1 MNQEDKLSPVVA
13 GIHHITAIAGDAQKN
28 YSFYTQVLG
37 LRLVKKTVNFDDP
50 QTYHFYFGNEKGE
63 PGTIITFFPW
73 SEFAQRGRK
82 GTGQVA
88 TIAYAISKDSVLY
101 WTNRLTDSG
110 ISFTGPFNRFD
121 EEVILL
127 EDPDGIEIELAAGKN
142 NLPPGWNNGNIPA
155 EHSIRGFYGAAFSL
169 NNTDGTA
176 KVLTDLLGFKKVTEE
191 GNRTRYSSTGSN
203 IGSYIDILQLN
214 GTLNGTMGAGAVH
227 HIAFRAENEEAQLNL
242 RTRLIKNNLAVTEV
256 VDRSYFKSIYFR
268 EPGNILF
275 EIATD
280 APGFLIDEAVTAL
293 GQELK
298 LPPWLEPERSK
309 IENSL
314 PPLKQN

>member
-1 MNQEDKLSPVVA
+1 MSQEGRLSPVVA

-28 YSFYTQVLG
+28 YDFYTQVLG

-73 SEFAQRGRK
+73 SKLAYKGRK
-82 GTGQVA
+82 GTGQVT
-88 TIAYAISKDSVLY
+88 TIAYSITKDSLSY
-101 WTNRLTDSG
+101 WTERLTNPG
-110 ISFTGPFNRFD
+110 IVSFGPFNRFD
-121 EEVILL
+121 EEVILI
-127 EDPDGIEIELAAGKN
+127 EDPDGIEIELVAAKN
-142 NLPPGWNNGNIPA
+142 ELPKGWSNGSIP
-155 EHSIRGFYGAAFSL
+155 EEYSIRGFHSAAFSL
-169 NNTDGTA
+169 NSIQRTA
-176 KVLTDLLGFKKVTEE
+176 DVLTNLLGFEMIKEE
-191 GNRTRYSSTGSN
+191 GNRTRYSSSGSK
-203 IGSYIDILQLN
+203 IGSYIDILQIDAALN
-214 GTLNGTMGAGAVH
+214 GTIGAGSVH

-242 RTRLIKNNLAVTEV
+242 RTRLIKNKLAVTEV

-280 APGFLIDEAVTAL
+280 APGFLIDEEEAVL
-293 GQELK
+293 GQQLK
-298 LPPWLEPERSK
+298 LPQWLESERSK

-314 PPLKQN
+314 PPIKQN